1 MDVGLIGLG
10 RMGGNMAERLIKAGH
25 KIIGYARTK
34 KTVDRFREKGL
45 FGAYSLEDLVKKV
58 SLPRTIL
65 MMIPAGESVDR
76 TINALMPYLNK
87 GDVMI
92 DGGNSYY
99 KDTLRRAK
107 VLKNEG
113 ISYVDVGTSGGVW
126 GLKEGYSL
134 MVGGEEKVVESLR
147 PIFESLAPAPDKGW
161 GRVGPIG
168 AGHFVK
174 MVHNGVEYGLMQA
187 YAEGFAMIKMKKD
200 FNLDLHQIAEIWRH
214 GSVIRSW
221 LLDQT
226 SDLLAENPSMKGIAP
241 FVEDSGEGRWAVFE
255 AIDLDIAAPVITL
268 SLIKRLLSRDTTGYS
283 DQLLAALRNKF
294 GGHPTKP
301 QK

>member
-45 FGAYSLEDLVKKV
+45 IGAYSLEDLVKKV
-58 SLPRTIL
+58 SLPRPIL

-187 YAEGFAMIKMKKD
+187 YAEGFAMIKKKKD

-214 GSVIRSW
+214 GSIIRSW

-226 SDLLAENPSMKGIAP
+226 SDLLAENPSMKGIPP

-268 SLIKRLLSRDTTGYS
+268 SLIKRLLSRDKTGYS

-294 GGHPTKP
+294 GGHPIKP

>member
-45 FGAYSLEDLVKKV
+45 IGAYSLEDLVKKV
-58 SLPRTIL
+58 SLPRPIL

-76 TINALMPYLNK
+76 TINALMPYLNE

-147 PIFESLAPAPDKGW
+147 PIFESLAPDPDKGW

-187 YAEGFAMIKMKKD
+187 YAEGFAMIKKKKD

-214 GSVIRSW
+214 GSIIRSW

-226 SDLLAENPSMKGIAP
+226 SELLAENPSMKGIAP

-268 SLIKRLLSRDTTGYS
+268 SLIKRLLSRDKTGYS

-294 GGHPTKP
+294 GGHPIKP

>member
-45 FGAYSLEDLVKKV
+45 IGAYSLEDLVKKV
-58 SLPRTIL
+58 SLPRPIL

-76 TINALMPYLNK
+76 TINALMPYLNE

-187 YAEGFAMIKMKKD
+187 YAEGFAMIKKKKD

-214 GSVIRSW
+214 GSIIRSW

-226 SDLLAENPSMKGIAP
+226 SDLLAENPSMKGIPP
-241 FVEDSGEGRWAVFE
+241 FVEDSGEGRWAVSE
-255 AIDLDIAAPVITL
+255 SIDLDVAAPVITL
-268 SLIKRLLSRDTTGYS
+268 SLIKRLLSRDKTGYS

-294 GGHPTKP
+294 GGHPIKP